1 MAKKKQQGHY
11 CKICGERKAN
21 EKFTGRGHAVHICK
35 VCQSLPT
42 EVQADMRRIGDV
54 ERVAFKYPLSRQD
67 WELLEKYA
75 KRFADKESGQFAQS
89 ILDDRRAQ
97 TVHDENEREE
107 CEEQSYTEFEDD
119 TQFEIKEWLREILF
133 DYICRHEREPDDKY
147 RKKII
152 ERLNRDTI
160 EVFMVRVKQDEAFT
174 TLWREIVQE
183 VQTDIAEMDEEE

>member
-75 KRFADKESGQFAQS
+75 KRFANKESGQFAQS

-97 TVHDENEREE
+97 TVHEGNEREE

-133 DYICRHEREPDDKY
+133 DYICL
-147 RKKII
+147 KI
-152 ERLNRDTI
+152 R
-160 EVFMVRVKQDEAFT
+160 MQ
-174 TLWREIVQE
+174 
-183 VQTDIAEMDEEE
+183 M